1 MIENETKK
9 SMENKPVYPKPNPE
23 YQKAVREQLLQRMR
37 NMRWEDPDECQRKPR
52 GRKPKQHVR
61 PESRPRSEGERQA
74 YNWFK
79 K

>member
-1 MIENETKK
+1 MIENEIEKL
-9 SMENKPVYPKPNPE
+9 MENKPVYPRPNPE
-23 YQKAVREQLLQRMR
+23 YDKFVREQFLNKVR
-37 NMRWEDPDECQRKPR
+37 NTRWDDPEEYQRKPR
-52 GRKPKQHVR
+52 GRKPKQQVR